1 MVINYTSTYHSL
13 YTKYQNLSFYN
24 THEEALIS
32 YVKLTAEKVNGSKN
46 MMIQPF
52 ISFSPLFPLLTQ
64 ARQDDMA
71 RFHQQGERP
80 DG

>member
-1 MVINYTSTYHSL
+1 MVINYTPTYYSQ

-24 THEEALIS
+24 IHKEALIS

-46 MMIQPF
+46 MMIHPF

-71 RFHQQGERP
+71 RFDQQGARP
-80 DG
+80 GG